1 MGPGAATCKGFPGA
15 QAEPTGR
22 SPEHVLG
29 TVEAYVQGPSGPR
42 GDPVRQV
49 TLRPSSQTKLLRV
62 TEADDLPRSTQQ
74 SRVTPGFLGR
84 RVALPARFDL

>member
-74 SRVTPGFLGR
+74 SQATPGFPGR